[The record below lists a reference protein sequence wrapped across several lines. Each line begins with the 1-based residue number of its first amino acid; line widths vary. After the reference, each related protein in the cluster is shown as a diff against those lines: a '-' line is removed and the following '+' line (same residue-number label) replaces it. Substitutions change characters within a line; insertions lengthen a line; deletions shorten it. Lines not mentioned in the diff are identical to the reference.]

1 MAKKAMLNLKLNAL
15 VRLLMLLLLL
25 STLLVINMEQVNFGY
40 SLKNIPIP
48 SKQDYLLELIN
59 SVGIFVANL
68 RWRCHFYLNPS
79 NQNRKES
86 FDFKTSKAAPSV
98 PELTEFEKAHADTDL
113 DSY

>member
-1 MAKKAMLNLKLNAL
+1 
-15 VRLLMLLLLL
+15 
-25 STLLVINMEQVNFGY
+25 MEQVNFGY